1 MNEETNTAIRIKHSR
16 QAAKMTQAELAE
28 KIGISL
34 ITMNRWENP
43 ETGRQPNAEML
54 KKLSEVLNVSAA
66 YLMGEDDTAPAVIP
80 VKETHAKSA
89 NMAVMTLENGCK
101 VEAPATPEG
110 YAFLKELFA
119 MSMGEQIQAIANL
132 AGKNPPPQTD
142 TWITPLGRTSPAVN
156 Q

>member
-1 MNEETNTAIRIKHSR
+1 MSDEAVITRIKKTR
-16 QAAKMTQAELAE
+16 KERRLTQQELAD
-28 KIGISL
+28 KIGASL
-34 ITMNRWENP
+34 ITVNRWEKG
-43 ETGRQPNAEML
+43 ERTPNISML
-54 KKLSEVLNVSAA
+54 QKIATALDVSVA
-66 YLMGEDDTAPAVIP
+66 YLMGEEESPAPAVLP